1 MMKPRKEARRCRK
14 QVATF
19 VSAIRV
25 YRKPDYRV
33 RGNRGKIG
41 RTSTQALLRNK
52 RNLFRSV
59 KSREEADSMDVAE
72 EQVADPIV
80 VVMKCL

>member
-1 MMKPRKEARRCRK
+1 MMKPRKEARSCRK

-19 VSAIRV
+19 VSANKV
-25 YRKPDYRV
+25 YRKPDYWV
-33 RGNRGKIG
+33 HGNRGKIG

-72 EQVADPIV
+72 KQVADPIV

>member
-1 MMKPRKEARRCRK
+1 MMKPRKEERCCRK

-19 VSAIRV
+19 VSAIKV

-59 KSREEADSMDVAE
+59 KSREEADSVDVAE
-72 EQVADPIV
+72 KQVADPIV
-80 VVMKCL
+80 VVMKFL